1 MNAPMNPN
9 SSNKTQIPMATD
21 TSKRMGFNN
30 FLRDVQGAAP
40 TQPYVAPQMP
50 TSIPQMAPNNP
61 FMPQQ
66 QPMMPP
72 SSQSLRGGI
81 GMPMQPVQGFD
92 NGGVAEDPIFAAVR
106 ANNEKAR
113 AEQEALAAYMASQA
127 TAGPTPLEIARAGY
141 LADQVDEPVQ
151 APMQTMDIGEPTFSG
166 GSPVAEV
173 PVVAPVADTGG
184 ISSAVPDPVALPT
197 APVINTFTPTQPTF
211 STGSPLPM
219 ENPNEEPVS
228 TLTPMQQ
235 AAQALQNKIEE
246 VGIDTF
252 ARDSDDDRN
261 IRFADGTSLL
271 DKDILSEFGV
281 GKKEFLNYIDDL
293 GVGRRNLFRT
303 SGRGSEGNAFQQGL
317 ENILLSPEERAIAE
331 QEYAESRAATLA
343 AERAEKNKDERDAA
357 QFKRAQDAS
366 SLKTGDGFLADL
378 EAAKNDPFGG
388 LDDIG
393 RAILDGSLFT
403 PKDDQTAYKSVYDSV
418 FGGGDDTPSA
428 DPAIP
433 DYLRM
438 NQPIIGGGVIPDQAP
453 SFGLSPGAMG
463 GRSPLDLTGFEQRFG
478 TDGDTAPNITSD
490 LISLGDSGVG
500 GVSPNINIDDG
511 VVTSSGVLP
520 SSLLG
525 RIVGQESDDNFGDF
539 DEMMGALENNSTR
552 LDMRDLRRQELKKLT
567 AEVDALAEAQGI
579 PKYKDN
585 GFETRE
591 YKTLED
597 DYYRDFSVPRIMQG
611 RGDILDEFREGYGPG
626 SKVTIRDD
634 SPVIGGVPQL
644 GTLQN
649 FDFTNQLQDRDMGG
663 LGGNQVDLSGL
674 PANVQGLPPSQL
686 QLQDELNELKKSQ
699 VADPE
704 MDALMSGSAIPDYL
718 TMNQPAIG
726 GGVTPEFNEDDYTAI
741 TGRGGLPSYSKSMV
755 NALMGAGGEDLSKA
769 REQARSQ
776 KLNVDRFSGD
786 KSRGNLDIFG
796 TPFGESFIGP
806 QGTDGTG
813 GRPEDQFD
821 FMNRMGY
828 SDLDDEFIVG
838 YDSNGDP
845 IYRQKGMNVE
855 DDYEYT
861 SPDVNSL
868 LQQFRDAQPEG
879 ALKGG
884 AFDFV
889 PDAEQLGNFM
899 RGIIGPAGASTID
912 GFRNESTRG
921 PDSRNIFTDM
931 DGNPNVINPDGSIT
945 NITTGQTD
953 YSGLDLSGLPTTI
966 QDLPM
971 SDASDYGTGVARV
984 TGSGVRV
991 SSPKSVSDLLDD
1003 IKTGA
1008 VTTSFYQDETID
1020 KALPTNVKHGLYNI
1034 GVEISGEDP
1043 LSDGPDGGFGIFSIK
1058 NPDGSVDT
1066 ISSNTDRD
1074 AYNEFMN
1081 GLADVDIPAGST
1093 LVDNP
1098 NIKGTYQ
1105 RSPDDKTS
1113 LDFFDDT
1120 QKPLEISLMS
1130 SDNPNNPFG
1139 QSAYNP
1145 NAVDLTKFMGGSGG
1159 LGSDMSPGTES
1170 NLLGDLGGF
1179 EQRFEDDTS
1188 IDSEIA
1194 DLNNVSQLT
1203 DLTNLLTD
1211 SGLDAQTGNAISDTD
1226 AVEGLNILS
1235 SEFSD
1240 SDQSASSGDVL
1251 ANILNTGD
1259 NAAAEAIE
1267 SASGT
1272 AGSAS
1277 GGDGEVGGGSG
1288 GLTDGDLDVIGDA
1301 IGEIAGGDASG
1312 SGTGSGGGSGSGSGD
1327 GGGGSGSGTGGT
1339 STGGEGDGEGDDD
1352 GDGEGEGG
1360 GTTITVPPSGGDS
1373 SKSKQ
1378 ERRDYSRLR
1387 EIIEQRARAPR
1398 GTAPGLGYKPVEG
1411 ISNTLNKAADSFLDA
1426 LRFG

>member
-1 MNAPMNPN
+1 MNAPTNPMGMP
-9 SSNKTQIPMATD
+9 SSNKSLVPMATD
-21 TSKRMGFNN
+21 TNKRMGFNN
-30 FLRDVQGAAP
+30 FLRDVQGAMP
-40 TQPYVAPQMP
+40 TKPYVAPQMP
-50 TSIPQMAPNNP
+50 TSMPQMAASNP

-66 QPMMPP
+66 QPMMPMMPP

-113 AEQEALAAYMASQA
+113 AEQEALAAYMASRA
-127 TAGPTPLEIARAGY
+127 TAGPTPLEIAQAGY
-141 LADQVDEPVQ
+141 LTNQVDEPVQ
-151 APMQTMDIGEPTFSG
+151 APMQTMDIGQPTFSG

-173 PVVAPVADTGG
+173 PVVAPAPAVVGTSLGG
-184 ISSAVPDPVALPT
+184 NELTMKNGVT
-197 APVINTFTPTQPTF
+197 TPTGVTLNPATIASMQSGDMVNPYDKFTDPEYVAPEMPTF
-211 STGSPLPM
+211 STEGS
-219 ENPNEEPVS
+219 EDYNPYTDPSSSIYTPPPEVPAPAQPE
-228 TLTPMQQ
+228 LTPMQQ
-235 AAQALQNKIEE
+235 AAQALQNKIDE

-252 ARDSDDDRN
+252 ARKSDDDRN

-293 GVGRRNLFRT
+293 GVGRTNLFRT

-357 QFKRAQDAS
+357 NFARAQNAS

-378 EAAKNDPFGG
+378 QAAKNDPLGG

-418 FGGGDDTPSA
+418 FGGGDDTPSG
-428 DPAIP
+428 AISAEAPLGRP
-433 DYLRM
+433 DGLDNFGYDEDENLFDSAVY
-438 NQPIIGGGVIPDQAP
+438 NNIISD
-453 SFGLSPGAMG
+453 S
-463 GRSPLDLTGFEQRFG
+463 
-478 TDGDTAPNITSD
+478 DTAPNITSD

-500 GVSPNINIDDG
+500 GGPSNINIDDG

-525 RIVGQESDDNFGDF
+525 RIVGQEGDNNFGTD
-539 DEMMGALENNSTR
+539 DEMMGALETNLTNS
-552 LDMRDLRRQELKKLT
+552 DMNEVRRQELARLT
-567 AEVDALAEAQGI
+567 AEVDALAEAQGF
-579 PKYKDN
+579 PKYGRRYYELLDKYVQSKSN
-585 GFETRE
+585 PI
-591 YKTLED
+591 LE
-597 DYYRDFSVPRIMQG
+597 G
-611 RGDILDEFREGYGPG
+611 RRKILDQFREGYGPG

-644 GTLQN
+644 GDLQN

-776 KLNVDRFSGD
+776 RLNEEGD
-786 KSRGNLDIFG
+786 LNISG
-796 TPFGESFIGP
+796 TPFGESLEIGKTNFGP
-806 QGTDGTG
+806 YGGGGISGGDSNQFLENMGYGSSLNNPGESGDYYVSGTDSEG
-813 GRPEDQFD
+813 
-821 FMNRMGY
+821 N
-828 SDLDDEFIVG
+828 
-838 YDSNGDP
+838 P
-845 IYRQKGMNVE
+845 IYRLKELEPRFNNLQVG
-855 DDYEYT
+855 
-861 SPDVNSL
+861 PDGTL
-868 LQQFRDAQPEG
+868 IDKFIEAQPEG

-884 AFDFV
+884 IFDYV
-889 PDAEQLGNFM
+889 PDADQLGNFM
-899 RGIIGPAGASTID
+899 RGIISPAGASTI
-912 GFRNESTRG
+912 EG
-921 PDSRNIFTDM
+921 PNYAGI
-931 DGNPNVINPDGSIT
+931 
-945 NITTGQTD
+945 
-953 YSGLDLSGLPTTI
+953 DLSGLPRTI
-966 QDLPM
+966 QDLPA
-971 SDASDYGTGVARV
+971 SDASNYGVGVPTAIGGESAG
-984 TGSGVRV
+984 GSI
-991 SSPKSVSDLLDD
+991 SDLLDN
-1003 IKTGA
+1003 IKSGEIG
-1008 VTTSFYQDETID
+1008 TTVYKDETIGIL
-1020 KALPTNVKHGLYNI
+1020 LPTNMKFSKTPFVGGESAFNLI
-1034 GVEISGEDP
+1034 DGSSTDSISG
-1043 LSDGPDGGFGIFSIK
+1043 SSIQIT
-1058 NPDGSVDT
+1058 NEDGSRTFVGQRENPEEFD
-1066 ISSNTDRD
+1066 SLFKQLARNTV
-1074 AYNEFMN
+1074 N
-1081 GLADVDIPAGST
+1081 IPAGAKI
-1093 LVDNP
+1093 VDNP
-1098 NIKGTYQ
+1098 NTGDTFELGEDLQ
-1105 RSPDDKTS
+1105 DKKI
-1113 LDFFDDT
+1113 DFFDDT

-1301 IGEIAGGDASG
+1301 IGEITGGDASG

-1352 GDGEGEGG
+1352 GDGEGEGGG

-1426 LRFG
+1426 LKFG

>member
-1 MNAPMNPN
+1 M
-9 SSNKTQIPMATD
+9 
-21 TSKRMGFNN
+21 
-30 FLRDVQGAAP
+30 
-40 TQPYVAPQMP
+40 
-50 TSIPQMAPNNP
+50 
-61 FMPQQ
+61 
-66 QPMMPP
+66 
-72 SSQSLRGGI
+72 
-81 GMPMQPVQGFD
+81 
-92 NGGVAEDPIFAAVR
+92 
-106 ANNEKAR
+106 
-113 AEQEALAAYMASQA
+113 
-127 TAGPTPLEIARAGY
+127 
-141 LADQVDEPVQ
+141 
-151 APMQTMDIGEPTFSG
+151 
-166 GSPVAEV
+166 
-173 PVVAPVADTGG
+173 
-184 ISSAVPDPVALPT
+184 
-197 APVINTFTPTQPTF
+197 
-211 STGSPLPM
+211 
-219 ENPNEEPVS
+219 
-228 TLTPMQQ
+228 
-235 AAQALQNKIEE
+235 
-246 VGIDTF
+246 
-252 ARDSDDDRN
+252 
-261 IRFADGTSLL
+261 
-271 DKDILSEFGV
+271 
-281 GKKEFLNYIDDL
+281 
-293 GVGRRNLFRT
+293 
-303 SGRGSEGNAFQQGL
+303 
-317 ENILLSPEERAIAE
+317 
-331 QEYAESRAATLA
+331 
-343 AERAEKNKDERDAA
+343 
-357 QFKRAQDAS
+357 
-366 SLKTGDGFLADL
+366 
-378 EAAKNDPFGG
+378 
-388 LDDIG
+388 
-393 RAILDGSLFT
+393 
-403 PKDDQTAYKSVYDSV
+403 
-418 FGGGDDTPSA
+418 
-428 DPAIP
+428 
-433 DYLRM
+433 
-438 NQPIIGGGVIPDQAP
+438 
-453 SFGLSPGAMG
+453 
-463 GRSPLDLTGFEQRFG
+463 
-478 TDGDTAPNITSD
+478 
-490 LISLGDSGVG
+490 
-500 GVSPNINIDDG
+500 
-511 VVTSSGVLP
+511 
-520 SSLLG
+520 
-525 RIVGQESDDNFGDF
+525 
-539 DEMMGALENNSTR
+539 
-552 LDMRDLRRQELKKLT
+552 
-567 AEVDALAEAQGI
+567 
-579 PKYKDN
+579 
-585 GFETRE
+585 
-591 YKTLED
+591 
-597 DYYRDFSVPRIMQG
+597 
-611 RGDILDEFREGYGPG
+611 
-626 SKVTIRDD
+626 
-634 SPVIGGVPQL
+634 
-644 GTLQN
+644 
-649 FDFTNQLQDRDMGG
+649 
-663 LGGNQVDLSGL
+663 
-674 PANVQGLPPSQL
+674 